1 MNEVIERQGAR
12 LPGEVSSP
20 HGRLPDDDS
29 LYGLSELFRVFGDY
43 TRVRILCALYNSE
56 MCVCDLSELLNTTQ
70 SNVSHQLRILRA
82 NRLVKYRRV
91 GKTVIYSLDD
101 EHIFSIIS
109 LGMEH
114 IKE

>member
-1 MNEVIERQGAR
+1 MSEVIRTTGAELCGAVPPR
-12 LPGEVSSP
+12 SG
-20 HGRLPDDDS
+20 LPDDDS
-29 LYGLSELFRVFGDY
+29 VYGLSELFRVLGDY
-43 TRVRILCALYNSE
+43 TRVRILCALYESE
-56 MCVCDLSELLNTTQ
+56 MCVCDIARLCGTTQ

-82 NRLVKYRRV
+82 NRLVKYRRS